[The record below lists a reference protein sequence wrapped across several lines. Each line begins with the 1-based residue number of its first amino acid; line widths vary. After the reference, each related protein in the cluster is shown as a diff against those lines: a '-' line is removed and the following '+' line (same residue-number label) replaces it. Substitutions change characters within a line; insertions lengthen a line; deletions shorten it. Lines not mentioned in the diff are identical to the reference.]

1 MVVANLRLSPYAL
14 SARLAGFITGS
25 GAAGERAAMR
35 PRFFRW
41 ARRTA
46 AALIASLALA
56 AQAQGQTI
64 LRDSETELLFRDISR
79 PIVAASGLNPDNVKI
94 VLVKDD
100 EINAFV
106 VQGQVVYIHSGLLTS
121 ADNVNQLQGVIAHEI
136 GHIVGGH
143 AIRLNDGM
151 NKASTVS
158 LASMLLGLAAG
169 VAGAGE
175 AAMGVMALG
184 QSVAMANL
192 LSFTRA
198 QESSADQAGVT
209 YLAKA
214 GISGKGSLEFFRK
227 LQNQEYRL
235 AIYATDSYNRT
246 HPLSSERVRSLEDL
260 YRRDPAW
267 NRPADAQLEAR
278 FQRVKGKLLGY
289 LDPKR
294 AVTAYPESD
303 KSPGAH
309 YARAL
314 AYHSGAYAG
323 KANAEANALL
333 AMAPRDPFYLELKG
347 QVLLEGGQPA
357 KALQPLR
364 DAVSI
369 APDQPMIAAMLG
381 HALVATENKA
391 NYAEAK
397 TVLKAAVS
405 RDNDNP
411 DAWLSLGMVYEHEG
425 DLPRAALA
433 TAERMNLHGEPQ
445 RALTAAKQ
453 AMAGLPAGSADYLRA
468 QDIAMVSEAEIKKD
482 KKKGRR
488 DD

>member
-1 MVVANLRLSPYAL
+1 
-14 SARLAGFITGS
+14 
-25 GAAGERAAMR
+25 MR

-46 AALIASLALA
+46 VALLATLALA
-56 AQAQGQTI
+56 SQAHAQTI

-79 PIVAASGLNPDNVKI
+79 PIVAAAGLDPSNVKI
-94 VLVKDD
+94 VLVRDD

-121 ADNVNQLQGVIAHEI
+121 ADNVNQVQGVIAHEI
-136 GHIVGGH
+136 GHVVGGH
-143 AIRLNDGM
+143 AIRINDGM
-151 NKASTVS
+151 GKASVIS
-158 LASMLLGLAAG
+158 LASILLGVAAG
-169 VAGAGE
+169 VAGAGD

-198 QESSADQAGVT
+198 QESSADQAGAA

-214 GISGKGSLEFFRK
+214 GVSGKGSLEFFRK
-227 LQNQEYRL
+227 LQNQEFRL

-246 HPLSSERVRSLEDL
+246 HPLSSERVRALEDL
-260 YRRDPAW
+260 YKRDPAW
-267 NRPADAQLEAR
+267 SRPSDPALEAR
-278 FQRVKGKLLGY
+278 FQRIKGKLLGY

-294 AVTAYPESD
+294 AVTVYPESD
-303 KSPGAH
+303 QSPAAH

-347 QVLLEGGQPA
+347 QVLLENGEPA
-357 KALQPLR
+357 KAIQPLR

-381 HALVATENKA
+381 HALVATEDKSNFP
-391 NYAEAK
+391 EAK
-397 TVLKAAVS
+397 SVLKAAIN

-411 DAWLSLGMVYEHEG
+411 DAWLSLGMVYAHEG
-425 DLPRAALA
+425 DTPRAALA
-433 TAERMNLHGEPQ
+433 TAERMNLYGEPQ
-445 RALTAAKQ
+445 RALVAAKQ
-453 AMAGLPAGSADYLRA
+453 AMVGLPANSADYLRA
-468 QDIAMVSEAEIKKD
+468 QDIAMVSEAELKKD
-482 KKKGRR
+482 KKKRRR

>member
-1 MVVANLRLSPYAL
+1 
-14 SARLAGFITGS
+14 
-25 GAAGERAAMR
+25 MR

-46 AALIASLALA
+46 VALLATLALA
-56 AQAQGQTI
+56 SQAHAQTI

-79 PIVAASGLNPDNVKI
+79 PIVAAAGLDPSNVKI
-94 VLVKDD
+94 VLVRDD

-121 ADNVNQLQGVIAHEI
+121 ADNVNQVQGVIAHEI
-136 GHIVGGH
+136 GHVVGGH
-143 AIRLNDGM
+143 AIRINDGM
-151 NKASTVS
+151 GKASVIS
-158 LASMLLGLAAG
+158 LASILLGVAAG
-169 VAGAGE
+169 VAGAGD

-198 QESSADQAGVT
+198 QESSADQAGAA

-214 GISGKGSLEFFRK
+214 GVSGKGSLEFFRK
-227 LQNQEYRL
+227 LQNQEFRL

-246 HPLSSERVRSLEDL
+246 HPLSSERVRALEDL
-260 YRRDPAW
+260 YKRDPAW
-267 NRPADAQLEAR
+267 GRPSDPALEAR
-278 FQRVKGKLLGY
+278 FQRIKGKLLGY

-294 AVTAYPESD
+294 AVTVYPESD
-303 KSPGAH
+303 QSPAAH

-347 QVLLEGGQPA
+347 QVLLENGEPA
-357 KALQPLR
+357 KAIQPLR

-381 HALVATENKA
+381 HALVATEDKA
-391 NYAEAK
+391 NFPEAK
-397 TVLKAAVS
+397 SVLKAAIN

-411 DAWLSLGMVYEHEG
+411 DAWLSLGMVYAHEG
-425 DLPRAALA
+425 DTPRAALA
-433 TAERMNLHGEPQ
+433 TAERMNLYGEPQ
-445 RALTAAKQ
+445 RALVAAKQ
-453 AMAGLPAGSADYLRA
+453 AMAGLPANSADYLRA
-468 QDIAMVSEAEIKKD
+468 QDIAMVSEAELKKD
-482 KKKGRR
+482 KKKRRR